1 MKLSKILFE
10 TSYQDFGPI
19 NAELAVEDLNRY
31 RERGIKLFK
40 YEPFVYAQSGAAGG
54 FITKR
59 SLGSSGLYFDI
70 DSRKIIDM
78 DSSLPTHNPR
88 FVSQLESI
96 IDAIPEFK
104 DYQLVSRVYNEKNFG
119 YDEEIYGK
127 VSDLLSGKKSV
138 VGRFPRYSKGQ
149 DLYDQFK
156 FEVLQDITE
165 VSWYHATRASNWD
178 SIKSGGLLPSKT
190 VSVEGWTEFNLDLQ
204 KAVYL
209 TLKFRY
215 AKQIAETL
223 AERFGEPAIVL
234 KINGQALADKSK
246 IVVDEDVLRDEYTGN
261 VTANQESI
269 GMPEYI
275 LSLIKNNLSS
285 IGYRGKIESGFVEIA
300 ATVDAPE
307 IDAAN

>member
-1 MKLSKILFE
+1 
-10 TSYQDFGPI
+10 
-19 NAELAVEDLNRY
+19 
-31 RERGIKLFK
+31 
-40 YEPFVYAQSGAAGG
+40 
-54 FITKR
+54 
-59 SLGSSGLYFDI
+59 
-70 DSRKIIDM
+70 M

-178 SIKSGGLLPSKT
+178 SIK
-190 VSVEGWTEFNLDLQ
+190 EWWFI
-204 KAVYL
+204 AV
-209 TLKFRY
+209 KNCKCR
-215 AKQIAETL
+215 
-223 AERFGEPAIVL
+223 
-234 KINGQALADKSK
+234 
-246 IVVDEDVLRDEYTGN
+246 
-261 VTANQESI
+261 
-269 GMPEYI
+269 GMD
-275 LSLIKNNLSS
+275 
-285 IGYRGKIESGFVEIA
+285 RV
-300 ATVDAPE
+300 
-307 IDAAN
+307 